1 MSSSHVLCCLPS
13 VKKSSFVVLAV
24 SEKAML
30 YVLCNLSCR
39 TVFFQRNVSYLP
51 KAGPGGRSSFSGVVA
66 TVFGAT
72 GFLGR
77 YVLNRLGNFK
87 YCTCMY
93 RKSKEM
99 CFLLFSAS
107 CRNKSYTWGVI
118 FYSNA
123 FSFLL

>member
-13 VKKSSFVVLAV
+13 VKSV
-24 SEKAML
+24 L

-39 TVFFQRNVSYLP
+39 TVFFQWNISYLP
-51 KAGPGGRSSFSGVVA
+51 MAGPCGRSSFSGVVA

-77 YVLNRLGNFK
+77 YVLNRSGNSK

-107 CRNKSYTWGVI
+107 CPNKSYT
-118 FYSNA
+118 
-123 FSFLL
+123 